1 MDIDSIKSQIEK
13 LTIAKESASS
23 FDERLG
29 LHDQI
34 HTLQMELDGVA
45 PSGHNPIECIG
56 CGS

>member
-1 MDIDSIKSQIEK
+1 MDKESIKSQIEK

-34 HTLQMELDGVA
+34 HTLQMELEGTT
-45 PSGHNPIECIG
+45 PTGHDPIECIG